1 MMKLN
6 TTAKALLI
14 GVVAVALVAVA
25 YAAVGRSPAGVAQ
38 DTEIAA
44 EVITASAGED
54 CANCPYAG
62 TDKCPAAEAIAKKPY
77 VDTDKC
83 IGCSKCVRV
92 APEAFEID
100 KKTGKAEIKVG
111 ASKEAVARGAKVC
124 PVDAVVQ

>member
-25 YAAVGRSPAGVAQ
+25 YAAVGRSPAGPAQ
-38 DTEIAA
+38 DTEITA
-44 EVITASAGED
+44 EVATVNAGGD
-54 CANCPYAG
+54 CASCPYAG
-62 TDKCPAAEAIAKKPY
+62 TDKCPAAAAAKKPY
-77 VDTDKC
+77 VDASKC
-83 IGCSKCVRV
+83 IGCGKCVRV

-100 KKTGKAEIKVG
+100 KKTGKAKIKVG
-111 ASKEAVARGAKVC
+111 ASKAAVARGAKVC